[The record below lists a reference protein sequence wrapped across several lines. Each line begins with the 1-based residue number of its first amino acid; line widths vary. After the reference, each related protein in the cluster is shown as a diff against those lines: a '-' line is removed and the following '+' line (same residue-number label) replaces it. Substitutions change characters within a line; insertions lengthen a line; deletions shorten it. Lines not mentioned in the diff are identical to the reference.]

1 MSISARGIYYGYG
14 VQGAKGTAV
23 VTTTGLRTRD
33 EGGLSDFKSGMVPV
47 DLSIKDGR
55 WGKSDYSEAAGIIK
69 PTWPGAPLFLSPGLI
84 TPLLQQVC
92 AETTGGSNS
101 IYKLGITGSNPIAT
115 TYWTLV
121 RHNTLATAKDKR
133 MTDCVVKSI
142 KLSSSE
148 SSNLCKMDVDFLASA
163 LNYGYTPTTDVFTM
177 PTGVP
182 LLHKGMTFKIGA
194 SATQCPEYDITLD
207 FGVQA
212 ICDNSGTPQE
222 FIVGKF
228 DATGTV
234 RIPWVDDDV
243 LADFVTSVG
252 NTLTWSWGTTG
263 TSGFLEIIIPVKY
276 TEPDEDVDN
285 EIRLRQSMPF
295 KYAQTAAA
303 ELQISLK
310 A

>member
-69 PTWPGAPLFLSPGLI
+69 PSWTGAPLFFSPGLI
-84 TPLLQQVC
+84 APLLQQVC
-92 AETTGGSNS
+92 AETTPSNS
-101 IYKLGITGSNPIAT
+101 VYKIGITGSNPIAT
-115 TYWTLV
+115 KYLTLV
-121 RHNTLATAKDKR
+121 RHNALATAKDKR

-148 SSNLCKMDVDFLASA
+148 SSNLVKMDVDFLAAA
-163 LNYGYTPTTDVFTM
+163 LNYGYTPTTDAWTM

-182 LLHKGMTFKIGA
+182 LLHKGLTFKIG
-194 SATQCPEYDITLD
+194 SAVTQCPEYDITLD

-212 ICDNSGTPQE
+212 ICDNSGVPVE
-222 FIVGKF
+222 FLVGKF

-234 RIPWVDDDV
+234 RIPWADDDV

-252 NTLTWSWGTTG
+252 NTLTWTWGTTG
-263 TSGFLEIIIPVKY
+263 VSGFMEIIIPVKY
-276 TEPDEDVDN
+276 TEPDEDIDN
-285 EIRLRQSMPF
+285 EIRLRQGMPF
-295 KYAQTAAA
+295 KYAQTAGA
-303 ELQISLK
+303 EFQISLY